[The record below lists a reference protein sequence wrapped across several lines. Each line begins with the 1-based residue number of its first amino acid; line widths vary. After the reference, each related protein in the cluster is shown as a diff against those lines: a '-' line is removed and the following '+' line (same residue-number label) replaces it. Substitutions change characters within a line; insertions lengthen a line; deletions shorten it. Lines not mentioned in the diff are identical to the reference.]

1 MANIGYQ
8 PHKGPAINNISSF
21 CFLYQNV
28 TSPWN
33 EMQTMVA
40 LTAIISS
47 KSIEMLMILT
57 YQYILFSPNISL
69 WINQNYEYFVWLC
82 INRYDY

>member
-47 KSIEMLMILT
+47 KICWSVNDIDTPI
-57 YQYILFSPNISL
+57 
-69 WINQNYEYFVWLC
+69 YF
-82 INRYDY
+82 IQSSY

>member
-8 PHKGPAINNISSF
+8 PHMGPAINNISSF
-21 CFLYQNV
+21 CFRYQNV

-47 KSIEMLMILT
+47 KIYWNVNDIDKHI
-57 YQYILFSPNISL
+57 YFIQSP
-69 WINQNYEYFVWLC
+69 Y
-82 INRYDY
+82 

>member
-8 PHKGPAINNISSF
+8 SHMGPAINNISSF

-40 LTAIISS
+40 LTAILSS
-47 KSIEMLMILT
+47 KIYLNVNDIDIPMYFI
-57 YQYILFSPNISL
+57 QSP
-69 WINQNYEYFVWLC
+69 Y
-82 INRYDY
+82 